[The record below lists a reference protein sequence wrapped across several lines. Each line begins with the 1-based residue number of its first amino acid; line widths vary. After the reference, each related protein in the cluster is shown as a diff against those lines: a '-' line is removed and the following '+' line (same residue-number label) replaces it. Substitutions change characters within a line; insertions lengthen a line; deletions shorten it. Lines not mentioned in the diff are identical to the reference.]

1 MGGSWGLRPN
11 VDKDSHFLKGT
22 PHMTLT
28 DWKVDQNY
36 HHWFI
41 SVFLPSWPLSPSAS
55 SSPSPVSFLL
65 CIELKYYELEVC
77 IYQITSSD
85 KRLLCSEHFLV
96 GRIFR
101 RHPGFFVLF
110 CLLLHKVYKK
120 SGNNLSKINE
130 LWFWNPVLWPPGAVT
145 FLHLVYLPPSVSHVT
160 LLHVLLLKLLTRRVV
175 VTLTS
180 LLSWLRILD
189 AGGMLLPP
197 CLLQSLAPS
206 SLLQE
211 SIGFPQSFWS
221 SHSLLCNWA
230 SAHLLHRLAA
240 TVILGGNHHLWSP
253 WHGNHD
259 NIGHQSLIFSFW
271 VTLSRGNFLTQRS
284 ENTSRQTAWMNNEE
298 DLETP
303 TV

>member
-22 PHMTLT
+22 PHMPLT

-41 SVFLPSWPLSPSAS
+41 SVFLPSWPLFPSAS
-55 SSPSPVSFLL
+55 SSPSPISFLL
-65 CIELKYYELEVC
+65 CIQLKYYELEVC

-101 RHPGFFVLF
+101 RHPGFFVSF

-160 LLHVLLLKLLTRRVV
+160 LLHVCLTPETTHQKGCSHPDFPPLLAQDPWCRGHASSPMPPPVACTFLTAPGVHWISTKLLE
-175 VTLTS
+175 L
-180 LLSWLRILD
+180 
-189 AGGMLLPP
+189 
-197 CLLQSLAPS
+197 SLAA
-206 SLLQE
+206 L
-211 SIGFPQSFWS
+211 
-221 SHSLLCNWA
+221 
-230 SAHLLHRLAA
+230 
-240 TVILGGNHHLWSP
+240 
-253 WHGNHD
+253 
-259 NIGHQSLIFSFW
+259 
-271 VTLSRGNFLTQRS
+271 
-284 ENTSRQTAWMNNEE
+284 
-298 DLETP
+298 
-303 TV
+303 